1 MRKRYRSRLREPTE
15 EVIVARFYDVSTILL

>member
-15 EVIVARFYDVSTILL
+15 EVILARFYDVNTILL